1 MACVNSRIKSGA
13 DMATVNFVH
22 YDSQSVTVLKNVVAY
37 VKQDEK
43 TLMDDGQHLI
53 SGINCTPQMTFH
65 EFVATRESHHKES
78 PVWFYHYTQA
88 FHPDENITP
97 QQAHELA
104 KEFAAR
110 AWPDSEV
117 LITTHIDKPHIHSHF
132 LVNAVCHQ
140 TGRMLRQEKG
150 TLKRLRNLSDEL
162 CETHGFSVLKPT
174 QKESDAM
181 SAREYRSAA
190 KGESWKMQI
199 ICAVDGC
206 MKRSGDKDEFIRH
219 MKKLGYQVRWE
230 DARRSIT
237 YTHPNGMKARDIKL
251 FDKRYQKEVMEREFR
266 IRAEIISGGVEA
278 APSADNCADSG
289 TGTGSTARNASHE
302 EGVDGDD
309 RVSRYSVVSHGPA
322 NESAEKGQRTAGT
335 APDPDADGRAAESG
349 EASGTNEQTGWEA
362 EREFFFSAQN
372 QTSQTAS
379 ATRQYSGIDLSADG
393 GGSTASALVGLGH
406 RLEQLQSA
414 ALVMPVQH
422 HTDRKVLQKEREKK
436 IALGHKADDHEDEVS
451 YDWQQT
457 M

>member
-1 MACVNSRIKSGA
+1 
-13 DMATVNFVH
+13 MATVNFVH
-22 YDSQSVTVLKNVVAY
+22 YDSQSVTVLKKVMAY

-53 SGINCTPQMTFH
+53 CGINCTPQMAFH
-65 EFVATRESHHKES
+65 EFVATREAHHKES

-97 QQAHELA
+97 QQAHEMA
-104 KEFAAR
+104 MKFAAK

-132 LVNAVCHQ
+132 LINAVCHQ

-150 TLKRLRNLSDEL
+150 TLKRLRDLSDEL
-162 CETHGFSVLKPT
+162 CEAHGFSVLKDT
-174 QKESDAM
+174 QKKSDGM

-199 ICAVDGC
+199 ICAVDDC

-251 FDKRYQKEVMEREFR
+251 FDKKYLKEVMEREFR
-266 IRAEIISGGVEA
+266 IRAEIIYGGVEA
-278 APSADNCADSG
+278 APSADANTAGADNCSAPSTGADVSPR
-289 TGTGSTARNASHE
+289 SASHE
-302 EGVDGDD
+302 GGVGRDDGLPLHSG
-309 RVSRYSVVSHGPA
+309 VSRRETDRA
-322 NESAEKGQRTAGT
+322 NEEGQRTVGA

-349 EASGTNEQTGWEA
+349 EASGADERTGWEA
-362 EREFFFSAQN
+362 EREAFFSARH
-372 QTSQTAS
+372 QTETA
-379 ATRQYSGIDLSADG
+379 ASGRPNMDSPADDG
-393 GGSTASALVGLGH
+393 GSVTSAVVGLGY
-406 RLEQLQSA
+406 RLERSQSA
-414 ALVMPVQH
+414 EPVIDSTTMHH
-422 HTDRKVLQKEREKK
+422 HTESKTLRKEQRKK
-436 IALGHKADDHEDEVS
+436 IAQGHAVDDHEEEQT
-451 YDWQQT
+451 WQQT

>member
-1 MACVNSRIKSGA
+1 
-13 DMATVNFVH
+13 MATVNFAH

-43 TLMDDGQHLI
+43 TLLDDGQHLI
-53 SGINCTPQMTFH
+53 SGINCTPQMAFH
-65 EFVATRESHHKES
+65 EFVATRESYHKES

-104 KEFAAR
+104 MEFAAK

-117 LITTHIDKPHIHSHF
+117 LVTTHIDKPHIHSHF

-150 TLKRLRNLSDEL
+150 TLKRLRDLSDEL
-162 CETHGFSVLKPT
+162 CESHGFSVLKDA
-174 QKESDAM
+174 QKKSDGM

-199 ICAVDGC
+199 ICAVDDC

-251 FDKRYQKEVMEREFR
+251 FDKKYLKEVMEREFR
-266 IRAEIISGGVEA
+266 IRAEIIYGGVEA
-278 APSADNCADSG
+278 APSADANTAGADSCSVPG
-289 TGTGSTARNASHE
+289 TGADTSSRNASYE
-302 EGVDGDD
+302 RGMGGDD
-309 RVSRYSVVSHGPA
+309 RVSRYTVVSHGSS
-322 NESAEKGQRTAGT
+322 NKSAEEGQRVAGA
-335 APDPDADGRAAESG
+335 APNPDADGRAAESS
-349 EASGTNEQTGWEA
+349 ESSGADERTGWEA
-362 EREFFFSAQN
+362 EREAFFSAQH
-372 QTSQTAS
+372 QSLQSAS
-379 ATRQYSGIDLSADG
+379 AAPGQPDMGSPADG
-393 GGSTASALVGLGH
+393 GGSVASAVVGLGY
-406 RLEQLQSA
+406 RLEQTQS
-414 ALVMPVQH
+414 VEPVIDSTTMHH
-422 HTDRKVLQKEREKK
+422 HTDSKALRKEQRKK
-436 IALGHKADDHEDEVS
+436 IAQGHAEDDHEEEQT
-451 YDWQQT
+451 WQQT

>member
-1 MACVNSRIKSGA
+1 
-13 DMATVNFVH
+13 MATVNFVR
-22 YDSQSVTVLKNVVAY
+22 YSSQSITVLKNVEAY

-53 SGINCTPQMTFH
+53 SGINCTPQMAFH
-65 EFVATRESHHKES
+65 EFVATRESYHKES

-104 KEFAAR
+104 KEFAAK

-117 LITTHIDKPHIHSHF
+117 LIATHIDKPHIHSHF
-132 LVNAVCHQ
+132 LINAVCHQ

-150 TLKRLRNLSDEL
+150 TLNRLRNLSDEL
-162 CETHGFSVLKPT
+162 CEEHGFSVLKDT
-174 QKESDAM
+174 QKKSDGM

-199 ICAVDGC
+199 ICAVDDC

-251 FDKRYQKEVMEREFR
+251 FDKKYLKAVMEHEFR
-266 IRAEIISGGVEA
+266 IRAEIIYGGVEA
-278 APSADNCADSG
+278 APSADASNAGADSCSASG
-289 TGTGSTARNASHE
+289 AGADTSSRSASHE
-302 EGVDGDD
+302 RGVGGDD
-309 RVSRYSVVSHGPA
+309 GLPLHTGVSRRETDRAVEE
-322 NESAEKGQRTAGT
+322 NQRTAGA
-335 APDPDADGRAAESG
+335 APESNADGRAAESG
-349 EASGTNEQTGWEA
+349 EASGADERTGWEA
-362 EREFFFSAQN
+362 EREAFFSAQH
-372 QTSQTAS
+372 QAETAAPGWSDCGSLADDGGSVAS
-379 ATRQYSGIDLSADG
+379 AV
-393 GGSTASALVGLGH
+393 VGLGY
-406 RLEQLQSA
+406 RLERSQSA
-414 ALVMPVQH
+414 EPVSDSTTMRH
-422 HTDRKVLQKEREKK
+422 HTDSKTFRKERRKK
-436 IALGHKADDHEDEVS
+436 IAQGHAGDDHEEEQT
-451 YDWQQT
+451 WQQT

>member
-1 MACVNSRIKSGA
+1 
-13 DMATVNFVH
+13 MATVNFVH
-22 YDSQSVTVLKNVVAY
+22 YDSQSITVLKNVAAY

-43 TLMDDGQHLI
+43 TLMENGQHLI
-53 SGINCTPQMTFH
+53 SGINCAPQMAFH
-65 EFVATRESHHKES
+65 EFVATRESYHKES
-78 PVWFYHYTQA
+78 PVWFYHYTQS

-132 LVNAVCHQ
+132 LINAVCHQ

-162 CETHGFSVLKPT
+162 CEAHGFSVLKST
-174 QKESDAM
+174 QKKSDGM

-199 ICAVDGC
+199 ICAVDDC

-251 FDKRYQKEVMEREFR
+251 FDKKYLKEGMEREFR
-266 IRAEIISGGVEA
+266 IRAEIIFGGAEA
-278 APSADNCADSG
+278 APSADAAADDAGADTS
-289 TGTGSTARNASHE
+289 SRSASHE
-302 EGVDGDD
+302 RGMGGDD
-309 RVSRYSVVSHGPA
+309 GVSRYAVVSHGSS
-322 NESAEKGQRTAGT
+322 NKSSEEDQRVVGAV
-335 APDPDADGRAAESG
+335 PDPDAGGRTSEGG
-349 EASGTNEQTGWEA
+349 EASEADERTGWEA
-362 EREFFFSAQN
+362 ERDAFFSVRH
-372 QTSQTAS
+372 QTETA
-379 ATRQYSGIDLSADG
+379 APGRPDMGGFADG
-393 GGSTASALVGLGH
+393 GSSVASAVVGLGY
-406 RLEQLQSA
+406 RLEQSQFA
-414 ALVMPVQH
+414 EPVSDSTTMHH
-422 HTDRKVLQKEREKK
+422 HTDSKLLRKERRKK
-436 IALGHKADDHEDEVS
+436 ISQGHAEDDHEEKQT
-451 YDWQQT
+451 WQQT